1 MAQEKKGT
9 AKAQTASKTIKKAAA
24 KTAAVVKKEPK
35 KSFFVQWMG
44 NSFSQDE
51 IEKRVKKAWMKEFK
65 KKAGDLKDMQIY
77 VKVEE
82 NAAYYV
88 INGEDNGKIG
98 LLSE

>member
-1 MAQEKKGT
+1 MAQEKKET
-9 AKAQTASKTIKKAAA
+9 VKAQAASKPAKKTAA
-24 KTAAVVKKEPK
+24 KTSGRAKKEPK

-44 NSFSQDE
+44 NSFSQDD

-65 KKAGDLKDMQIY
+65 KKAGDLKDMQVY

-88 INGEDNGKIG
+88 INGEDNGRLE

>member
-9 AKAQTASKTIKKAAA
+9 VKTQADSKTVKKTAA
-24 KTAAVVKKEPK
+24 KTASTAKKEPK

-51 IEKRVKKAWMKEFK
+51 IEKRVKKAWMKDFK

-88 INGEDNGKIG
+88 INGEDNGRLE